1 MAEKQ
6 ICAVAGLARATY
18 RLLGHPM
25 CGARIAGAI
34 PINNQENSMSKAIC
48 RLMSICFLA
57 ASLAAVAQS
66 GDAMKQ
72 DTMQQGDLVVAG
84 TRLLSQFRESQVY

>member
-1 MAEKQ
+1 
-6 ICAVAGLARATY
+6 
-18 RLLGHPM
+18 
-25 CGARIAGAI
+25 
-34 PINNQENSMSKAIC
+34 MSKAIC